1 MFLTPRSGRCYS
13 ADMRLPRALALP
25 LSSALICASLVAC
38 APSASS
44 GTVTGQALRG
54 PLPAGETWVIS
65 GLDQNNN
72 KMEGKVT
79 LNRAPSYRDS
89 DRRWFYGGSN
99 GYVIYFEQATRNAT
113 FQVWDVSRDERLVA
127 CYVFGP
133 FSADQKTYSGAGL
146 AGTEEEIDAV
156 FAKLSNSGTGLV
168 GGECTLTR
176 S

>member
-1 MFLTPRSGRCYS
+1 
-13 ADMRLPRALALP
+13 MRP
-25 LSSALICASLVAC
+25 ALILATSLMSIPLLAC

-44 GTVTGQALRG
+44 DTASSQVLRG

-79 LNRAPSYRDS
+79 LTRSPSYRDR
-89 DRRWFYGGSN
+89 DKRWFYGGDN
-99 GYVIYFEQATRNAT
+99 GYAVYYEQATGTST
-113 FQVWDVSRDERLVA
+113 FQVWDMSKAERLVA
-127 CYVFGP
+127 CYVFRS
-133 FSADQKTYSGAGL
+133 FSADQKIYSGAGL

-156 FAKLSNSGTGLV
+156 FAKLSGSGTRLV